1 MLCAGSVVALQG
13 TLGSGKTYLT
23 KGIALGLGIEE
34 EITSPTYTIIN
45 EYLRTGLPSLFHID
59 VYRLNDENDFENTG
73 GLEAVFS
80 NGISIIEWSERIIN
94 VLPEEKILITLKI
107 TGDFSRQI
115 NITGLK
121 KSLEP

>member
-1 MLCAGSVVALQG
+1 
-13 TLGSGKTYLT
+13 
-23 KGIALGLGIEE
+23 LGLGIEE